1 MVLGD
6 PTVKMF
12 GVRDLDMYMLT
23 REREA
28 VRVWEMG
35 NYSADLKQFYLM
47 RDTPS
52 ARNKAGV
59 IMPIKVLPI
68 CKLFIISKIINP
80 VSSSQKL

>member
-12 GVRDLDMYMLT
+12 GVRDLDMYMLA

-35 NYSADLKQFYLM
+35 NYTVNSKQFYIM

-52 ARNKAGV
+52 ARNKAGI
-59 IMPIKVLPI
+59 IMPIKEHI
-68 CKLFIISKIINP
+68 CDQIDFLS
-80 VSSSQKL
+80 

>member
-12 GVRDLDMYMLT
+12 GVRDLDMYILP

-35 NYSADLKQFYLM
+35 NYSASLMQFYLM

-59 IMPIKVLPI
+59 IMPIKV
-68 CKLFIISKIINP
+68 
-80 VSSSQKL
+80 V